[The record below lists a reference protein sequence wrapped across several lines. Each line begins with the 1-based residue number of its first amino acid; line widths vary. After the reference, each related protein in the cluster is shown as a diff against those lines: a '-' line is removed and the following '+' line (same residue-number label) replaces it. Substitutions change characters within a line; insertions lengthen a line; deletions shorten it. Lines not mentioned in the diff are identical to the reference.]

1 MVDQTPV
8 AFPAEFARLQAEMER
23 QMADANWRKKTTQLT
38 GVNCFVCYLDLDGF
52 KERVWTAPHDL
63 FETYQTQ
70 RQYLLASFFMANAS
84 ASGSTISLNHYDK
97 MLWPYLFSDSWF
109 FATIDSSE
117 EALRQISSVAAGVF
131 MRCWEIGFPAHG
143 AIAEGP
149 LWWRPDLQIMLG
161 PGIAKAFLAAESM
174 DCFGVAA
181 HPDLLARGQ
190 IDAFTAPY
198 KVRQKK
204 LRFGIFPT
212 YKTTSFCRLYAHNT
226 NRTWNTEH
234 YLSRFENLA
243 RTYCIRPDAKPHV
256 IARYDRSKAIVAAM
270 VAR

>member
-1 MVDQTPV
+1 MVDRTP
-8 AFPAEFARLQAEMER
+8 ALSSAELAHLHAEMGR
-23 QMADANWRKKTTQLT
+23 RMSDADSRKQATQLT

-70 RQYLLASFFMANAS
+70 RELMLGSFFRAGAE
-84 ASGSTISLNHYDK
+84 ASGSTITLNHYDK

-109 FATIDSSE
+109 FATIDSSK
-117 EALRQISSVAAGVF
+117 EALQQISSVAAGIF

-149 LWWRPDLQIMLG
+149 LWWRPDLQIVLG
-161 PGIAKAFLAAESM
+161 PGIAKAYLAAESM

-181 HPDLLARGQ
+181 HSELIARGQ
-190 IDAFTAPY
+190 VDAFTAPY
-198 KVRQKK
+198 KVRQKR
-204 LRFGIFPT
+204 LRFGILPT
-212 YKTTSFCRLYAHNT
+212 YKATSFCRLYAHKT

-234 YLSRFENLA
+234 YLSRFEDMA
-243 RTYCIRPDAKPHV
+243 RTYCTRPDAKAHV
-256 IARYDRSKAIVAAM
+256 IARYERSKAIVASM
-270 VAR
+270 VAP

>member
-1 MVDQTPV
+1 MVDQTP
-8 AFPAEFARLQAEMER
+8 APFPAEFARLQAEMER
-23 QMADANWRKKTTQLT
+23 QMADDNGRKQTTQLT

-63 FETYQTQ
+63 FETYKTQ

-181 HPDLLARGQ
+181 HPELLAQGQ
-190 IDAFTAPY
+190 IDAFTALISFDRKSYVLAFCPPT
-198 KVRQKK
+198 RQP
-204 LRFGIFPT
+204 RFVGCTRTTLTAHGIQST
-212 YKTTSFCRLYAHNT
+212 ISHALKT
-226 NRTWNTEH
+226 W
-234 YLSRFENLA
+234 
-243 RTYCIRPDAKPHV
+243 PVP
-256 IARYDRSKAIVAAM
+256 IA
-270 VAR
+270 